1 MKSFSLYQKFA
12 LTIILLGLL
21 PMAVLA
27 TFIANRMIKDYSQ
40 ALRGQYEQAAGYVEA
55 SIESMLDSYN
65 TISKMPYF
73 YNFGVYGIQDSYLSF
88 DHFRQILYGEG
99 YALDTLEEDR
109 RRDMGNFLQYIQ
121 SVDSYISGVHVIAQ
135 DSQGE
140 KQSFHYSV
148 YNTFFLDPELFE
160 ETVAYEELDK
170 TGKDLI
176 LVPPHP
182 TTYFYG
188 TPEKVF
194 TVARN
199 YFDLRGPVG
208 NTPYVGTIFIEIDL
222 KKLEGIFRSVA
233 FSGNEAIYVVN
244 EKNDCFYSGQ
254 EELIGQNIGEM
265 LGELEE
271 REDRLVIRQAAD
283 RYGLSV
289 VVSLDEKTAF
299 GSIRRMQHMMY
310 FFVGVSVLALFLGS
324 FYFSRR
330 LTRPMHEMME
340 QMSMVESGNFDI
352 ELPIRSTDEIGVLSE
367 RFNQMSSALKTYINQ
382 SYVAQIKQNEAELTA
397 LKSQIYPHFLYNTLE
412 IIRMTALED
421 EGREKVPEMIEAL
434 SGQIHYLIGPM
445 QDMVPLEKEI
455 DIVGKYVYLLNC
467 KVGSKIQLLVNAQDG
482 LHFQVPKLILQP
494 IVENAY
500 VHGIKPKK
508 GRGCIMIETAVQSG
522 QLEISVM
529 DNGVGMDGEAME
541 KITRLFESDDPGI
554 KNAYNWQSIGLKNV
568 HDRIRYLYGDAY
580 GIRITSTLAVG
591 TMVRILLPIGEVVQ
605 KKKEGQKEKE
615 VRKEKVGQMEQ
626 ESGLPAGSDGEE

>member
-27 TFIANRMIKDYSQ
+27 TFIANRMIRDYSQ
-40 ALRGQYEQAAGYVEA
+40 ALRGQYEQAAGYVE
-55 SIESMLDSYN
+55 SSMESMLDSYN

-73 YNFGVYGIQDSYLSF
+73 YNFGVYGAQDSYLSF

-99 YALDTLEEDR
+99 YDPDTLEEER

-148 YNTFFLDPELFE
+148 YNTFFLDPALFE
-160 ETVAYEELDK
+160 KTVSYESLDK
-170 TGKDLI
+170 AGKELI
-176 LVPPHP
+176 LVPPH
-182 TTYFYG
+182 TTSYFYG
-188 TPEKVF
+188 TPEQVF

-222 KKLEGIFRSVA
+222 KRLEGIFQSVA
-233 FSGNEAIYVVN
+233 FTGNEVIYVVN
-244 EKNDCFYSGQ
+244 ENNDCFYSGQ
-254 EELIGQNIGEM
+254 EELIGQNIGDM
-265 LGELEE
+265 LGELET
-271 REDRLVIRQAAD
+271 RADRFVIRTGAD

-289 VVSLDEKTAF
+289 IVSLDEKTAF

-340 QMSMVESGNFDI
+340 QMSMVETGNFDI
-352 ELPIRSTDEIGVLSE
+352 ELEVRSADEIGVLSE
-367 RFNQMSSALKTYINQ
+367 RFNRMSSALKTYINQ

-412 IIRMTALED
+412 IIRMTTLEE
-421 EGREKVPEMIEAL
+421 EGRERVPEMIEAL

-455 DIVGKYVYLLNC
+455 DIVDKYVYLLNC
-467 KVGSKIQLLVNAQDG
+467 RVGSKIQLMVNARGG
-482 LHFQVPKLILQP
+482 LHDQVPKLILQP

-508 GRGCIMIETAVQSG
+508 GKGCIMIETAVKGEQF
-522 QLEISVM
+522 EISVM
-529 DNGVGMDGEAME
+529 DNGVGMDEAAIAR
-541 KITRLFESDDPGI
+541 ITQLFESDDPGI
-554 KNAYNWQSIGLKNV
+554 KNEYNWQSIGLKNV
-568 HDRIRYLYGDAY
+568 HDRIRYLYGEAY

-591 TMVRILLPIGEVVQ
+591 TMVRILLP
-605 KKKEGQKEKE
+605 
-615 VRKEKVGQMEQ
+615 RKEWDCRTDSE
-626 ESGLPAGSDGEE
+626 